1 MTRNPMITKSF
12 KKGFAQGFSAPFL
25 FFAPLT
31 IRRPA
36 QFNGSVAEAWSD
48 VGRALNEATQKQGAT
63 IEQKPR
69 TKAPSRN
76 RRHQA
81 A

>member
-1 MTRNPMITKSF
+1 MFSKSF

-31 IRRPA
+31 VRRPT

-48 VGRALNEATQKQGAT
+48 VGRALNEATHKQGAT

-69 TKAPSRN
+69 TKTRTRN